1 MSECEP
7 SLEIQKGNCV
17 GVDNITEEMGN
28 GVQNLCNEDSNF
40 IASDVRGANPDNDY
54 SKKVDLNMIDS
65 SDKKAKWSFT
75 WKGKTKRV
83 KADNVGHGSDS
94 HFGTNCNSAC
104 ISFEP
109 LGGQKVGATTR
120 SKRTEK
126 PRDEG
131 SKINPSRKAV
141 ETNLSGIVLDNTGNT
156 KTIHQIQH
164 ETDKEPSD
172 LLSLTTECRN
182 RGFENDLKSIRAIE
196 NSCEEDSCKNLE
208 SESDIV
214 ALSDNIL
221 CEGAL
226 ASKNQL
232 SCRNKNNN
240 SLTDSLYN
248 VKDTENFD
256 TDSKSINLEI
266 CDNPGTSEQRIK
278 SKEMMDGGLCKTTDK
293 TRLEAP
299 KKSYFDILMQSSEAS
314 AGKNQICAQEAQEN
328 HNSKICKKAKGDT
341 MKDSSGKNNERNR
354 KVKKTSRKGKFRGD
368 SKAVDGT
375 NSSESPMKKQ
385 NKHDSKIQLTETG
398 GRFTVKKSTL
408 RKIEADKT
416 ENEELNIECIEE
428 GDKDQSESLTRK
440 SRTVTRRSAIATS
453 SNDQLQKTEEMEI
466 CEGNGVVATVPLPRS
481 LESDLSE
488 GGGSNQSGNIAKD
501 AEENAVSTKQK
512 RKSKRLR

>member
-7 SLEIQKGNCV
+7 HLEIQKGNCV
-17 GVDNITEEMGN
+17 GVDNITEERGN

-83 KADNVGHGSDS
+83 KADNVGHDSDS
-94 HFGTNCNSAC
+94 HFVTNCNSAC

-156 KTIHQIQH
+156 KTIHQIKH
-164 ETDKEPSD
+164 ETGKEPSD

-196 NSCEEDSCKNLE
+196 NSCNEDSCKNLE
-208 SESDIV
+208 SESDIL

-221 CEGAL
+221 CEGAS

-240 SLTDSLYN
+240 SLTESLYN
-248 VKDTENFD
+248 VNDT
-256 TDSKSINLEI
+256 KSINLEI
-266 CDNPGTSEQRIK
+266 CDNPGTSEQRVK
-278 SKEMMDGGLCKTTDK
+278 SKEMMDGGLYKTTDK
-293 TRLEAP
+293 TRQEAP

-314 AGKNQICAQEAQEN
+314 AGKNQICALEAQEN
-328 HNSKICKKAKGDT
+328 HSSKICKKAKGDT
-341 MKDSSGKNNERNR
+341 IKDSSGKNNERNR
-354 KVKKTSRKGKFRGD
+354 KVKKTSRKGKFSGD
-368 SKAVDGT
+368 SKGVDGT

-385 NKHDSKIQLTETG
+385 NKCDSKIQPIETG
-398 GRFTVKKSTL
+398 GRFAVKKSTR
-408 RKIEADKT
+408 RKIEGDKT
-416 ENEELNIECIEE
+416 ENEELNIECSED
-428 GDKDQSESLTRK
+428 GVKDQSESLTRK
-440 SRTVTRRSAIATS
+440 SRTATKRSAIATS
-453 SNDQLQKTEEMEI
+453 SNDQFQKTEEMEI
-466 CEGNGVVATVPLPRS
+466 CEGNGVMATVPLPRS
-481 LESDLSE
+481 QEGDQSE
-488 GGGSNQSGNIAKD
+488 GGRGRRGSNQSGNIAKD
-501 AEENAVSTKQK
+501 AEENVLSAKQK

>member
-7 SLEIQKGNCV
+7 YWEIQKGNCV

-28 GVQNLCNEDSNF
+28 GVQNLCNQDSNF

-54 SKKVDLNMIDS
+54 SKKVYFNMIDS
-65 SDKKAKWSFT
+65 SDKKAKWSFA

-83 KADNVGHGSDS
+83 KADNVGHDSDS
-94 HFGTNCNSAC
+94 HFVTNCNSAC

-109 LGGQKVGATTR
+109 RGRQKVGATTR

-131 SKINPSRKAV
+131 SKINPSTKAV

-156 KTIHQIQH
+156 KTIHQIPH
-164 ETDKEPSD
+164 ETEKEPSD

-182 RGFENDLKSIRAIE
+182 RGFENDLKSIRVIE
-196 NSCEEDSCKNLE
+196 NSCSEDSCKNLE
-208 SESDIV
+208 SESDIL
-214 ALSDNIL
+214 ALSDNVL
-221 CEGAL
+221 CESAS
-226 ASKNQL
+226 ASKSQL
-232 SCRNKNNN
+232 SCSNKNNN
-240 SLTDSLYN
+240 SLTESLYN
-248 VKDTENFD
+248 VNDTENLD
-256 TDSKSINLEI
+256 ADCKSINLET
-266 CDNPGTSEQRIK
+266 CDNPGKSEQRIK

-314 AGKNQICAQEAQEN
+314 AGKNQICVLEAQEN
-328 HNSKICKKAKGDT
+328 HSSKMCKKAKGDT

-354 KVKKTSRKGKFRGD
+354 KVKKTSRKGKFSGD
-368 SKAVDGT
+368 SKGVDGT
-375 NSSESPMKKQ
+375 NSCESPVKKQ
-385 NKHDSKIQLTETG
+385 NKCDSKIQPTETG
-398 GRFTVKKSTL
+398 GRFAIKKSTR
-408 RKIEADKT
+408 RKIEANKT
-416 ENEELNIECIEE
+416 ENEEVNIECSGD

-440 SRTVTRRSAIATS
+440 SRTATRRSAIAAS

-466 CEGNGVVATVPLPRS
+466 CEGNGVMATVPLPRS
-481 LESDLSE
+481 QEGDQSE
-488 GGGSNQSGNIAKD
+488 GGGSNQSGNIAKV
-501 AEENAVSTKQK
+501 AEENVLSTKQK